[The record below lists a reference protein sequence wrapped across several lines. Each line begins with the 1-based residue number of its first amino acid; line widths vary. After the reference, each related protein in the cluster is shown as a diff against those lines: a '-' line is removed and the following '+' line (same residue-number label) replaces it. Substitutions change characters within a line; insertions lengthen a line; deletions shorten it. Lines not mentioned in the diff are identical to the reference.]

1 MRLGNAIPTVAGP
14 VSTDGI
20 TGGAQGAG
28 RPFSWSWGAFPESR
42 TIPVPSPVRCQELP
56 YVLLCCDRASRTA
69 VFCHSGVCRQF
80 RLRCK
85 NGRDRSRSERPE
97 RSDARNL
104 AVSGGGRTGQE
115 PQGDIDVFAFKQGYS
130 TPAKV
135 SRALVHGA
143 ADVATAG
150 LWEVVGTPIESSLQG
165 EDVRAEVTYD
175 TNDLV
180 NRVEYY
186 SGAHLANGGPALA
199 SWMRGSSTRQTA
211 VIGTESV
218 PQQETGTALVG
229 AGEVGAGEAA
239 P

>member
-1 MRLGNAIPTVAGP
+1 MSCSAAIVRPGLLCFVTLVCVVNSGCAVKMAATAPDRKDLSVLTPGISRSQVVAEL
-14 VSTDGI
+14 
-20 TGGAQGAG
+20 G
-28 RPFSWSWGAFPESR
+28 RPAQSR
-42 TIPVPSPVRCQELP
+42 
-56 YVLLCCDRASRTA
+56 
-69 VFCHSGVCRQF
+69 
-80 RLRCK
+80 
-85 NGRDRSRSERPE
+85 
-97 RSDARNL
+97 
-104 AVSGGGRTGQE
+104 QE

-229 AGEVGAGEAA
+229 TGEVGAGDDA